1 MRNSTI
7 YRSAQILSRSDKQKV
22 LGVIFIQILF
32 GFLDLLGVAVIGV
45 IGALA
50 ISGVGS
56 QRPGNRVSAILD
68 FLHLGSYSLQTQ
80 AAILGVIAAALL
92 IGKTVFSIIFMRK
105 TMYFL
110 SRRSAVLSSQLVAK
124 LFAKSIITLQS
135 KSMNEMMYAV
145 TGGVSL
151 ITVGVLGTAVSLI
164 SDISLILVMAAG
176 LLVVD
181 AKVAISTFM
190 VFGLVGFLL
199 YKFMHLKAKHLGL
212 RNSEISIKSNQLI
225 YEALGSYRETIVRN
239 RRDYYS
245 REIGKSRR
253 ELSDVLAE
261 LSFMPNISKYVMEVS
276 VVVGSL
282 AISAAQF
289 VATDAVHAVAVM
301 SVFLAA
307 STRIA
312 PAVLRLQ
319 QGAISIK
326 SNLGAAAPTLELLE
340 LLKDTKPVQTVS
352 DSVLTQHL
360 DFVPKVVVSG
370 VSFRYPGNNSHT
382 LSDLSFEILPGESV
396 AIVGPSGAGK
406 TTLIDVIL
414 GVLESEHG
422 NVTISGL
429 SPSECVS
436 RFPGAISYVPQD
448 VIVSLGSIRENVGM
462 GFPISQAT
470 DLLVNDALE
479 IAQLTDYVNS
489 LENGLET
496 QVGDRGTKI
505 SGGQRQRLGIARA
518 MFTKPRLLVLDEA
531 TSSLDGETE
540 ADLSEA
546 IMKMKGQV
554 TVILIAHRLSTVR
567 NSDKVIYLENGKI
580 VKIGTFE
587 EVRRAVPDF
596 DNQAKLMGL

>member
-1 MRNSTI
+1 M
-7 YRSAQILSRSDKQKV
+7 
-22 LGVIFIQILF
+22 
-32 GFLDLLGVAVIGV
+32 GVAVIGV